1 MLGCFR
7 WDVGGCSFCRY
18 WWHLFYHPCFSC
30 HFINKESPHQKCSC
44 YYTVFLVTLTQFKV
58 YKTTCTSSRPCP
70 LFYTRVHFINLYRKH
85 KQSIIT
91 LNVICNKYDMVN
103 PTVVFLINIEM
114 VGVTGQWMI
123 AKDIQNKNA
132 DAKFSVHDAFL
143 NKKNALMTLSEKV
156 ITYHILMFSWTS
168 LHQHDI
174 DTCIANIHIFSFR
187 GPVVDISSW
196 IRDQITDVLLL
207 NPDLY
212 LLTIVPRR

>member
-1 MLGCFR
+1 
-7 WDVGGCSFCRY
+7 
-18 WWHLFYHPCFSC
+18 
-30 HFINKESPHQKCSC
+30 
-44 YYTVFLVTLTQFKV
+44 
-58 YKTTCTSSRPCP
+58 
-70 LFYTRVHFINLYRKH
+70 
-85 KQSIIT
+85 
-91 LNVICNKYDMVN
+91 MVN

-174 DTCIANIHIFSFR
+174 DTYIA
-187 GPVVDISSW
+187 PVVDISSW